1 MLLNRNVLIDTNL
14 VVVLKYVH
22 NEREEKQMISERT
35 IRNWRLDALVSINN
49 LRSLPKEGINT
60 DILRSEEKDRRI
72 LRLTQEMLDQ
82 ALLRRLDDT

>member
-1 MLLNRNVLIDTNL
+1 
-14 VVVLKYVH
+14 
-22 NEREEKQMISERT
+22 MISERT

-82 ALLRRLDDT
+82 ALLRRAG

>member
-1 MLLNRNVLIDTNL
+1 MVHI
-14 VVVLKYVH
+14 VVVSYH
-22 NEREEKQMISERT
+22 YGTPNERKEKQMISERT

-82 ALLRRLDDT
+82 ALLRRAG

>member
-1 MLLNRNVLIDTNL
+1 
-14 VVVLKYVH
+14 
-22 NEREEKQMISERT
+22 MISERT

-82 ALLRRLDDT
+82 ALMRRAG